1 MMTIMKKCVNCGKTY
16 EEGRFCQE
24 CGGELV
30 EEKTLCP
37 NCHEPLPS
45 ATAKFCPNCGICT
58 DGTARAGGH
67 LGDHNVIAGDVSN
80 VVHNITN
87 TTQNIINQ
95 NDAQSTLSCA
105 ICGKIIAKGSEHL
118 YQCGVCQKT
127 VCASCYDTEKNECRK
142 CAKKEEVDAY
152 SARFDAFDVVKKGN
166 GKYEIKKLIDKD
178 TYTID
183 IPEGVESIA
192 DGAFEDSSV
201 VKVTLPEGVISIGTA
216 AFKNCTMLR
225 AINIPESVMFI
236 DDEAFY
242 GCHRLE
248 LDIPSSVDIGSD
260 ALNGVKNHR
269 IVKVYVDKKIEKM
282 NDTVSGLDATTKN
295 YVMDELADCS
305 VQFAM
310 KQHEEDIDGF
320 GLFVI
325 LFVHAKEP
333 IVDFYANIL
342 KAIYRY
348 HRNNPNSKIE
358 YIYNRTLNMAAC
370 YLSQSDNLV
379 LFQSMADDDDKVE
392 PLDFFDALIQEL
404 EFQVNGISPFKN
416 IESKEFLEIFVKQAK
431 KDPYFYDDPAKMQKI
446 RSYTKQAESLL
457 AKI

>member
-1 MMTIMKKCVNCGKTY
+1 MKKCVNCGKRY
-16 EEGRFCQE
+16 DEGRFCQE
-24 CGGELV
+24 CGRELV
-30 EEKTLCP
+30 EEKPLCP
-37 NCHEPLPS
+37 TCHKPLPS
-45 ATAKFCPNCGICT
+45 ATAKFCPNCGTCT
-58 DGTARAGGH
+58 DGAVHAEGH

-118 YQCGVCQKT
+118 YQCGVCQNT
-127 VCASCYDTEKNECRK
+127 VCASCYDTEKKECKK
-142 CAKKEEVDAY
+142 CAKKEDENAY
-152 SARFDAFDVVKKGN
+152 SARFEAFDVIKKGN
-166 GKYEIKKLIDKD
+166 GKYEIKKLIDRD
-178 TYTID
+178 AYTID

-192 DGAFEDSSV
+192 DGAFEDSSI

-225 AINIPESVMFI
+225 TINIPESVMFI

-242 GCHRLE
+242 GCRRLE

-269 IVKVYVDKKIEKM
+269 IIKVYVNKTIEQM
-282 NDTVSGLDATTKN
+282 NDKVSGLDTTTKSCL
-295 YVMDELADCS
+295 MDQLADLR

-310 KQHEEDIDGF
+310 KMHEDDIDGF

-325 LFVHAKEP
+325 MFVKAKSP
-333 IVDFYANIL
+333 IVDYYSNIL
-342 KAIYRY
+342 KALYRY
-348 HRNNPNSKIE
+348 HYNNPNSKVE
-358 YIYNRTLNMAAC
+358 YIYNRTLNMAAG
-370 YLSQSDNLV
+370 YLSVSDNIG
-379 LFQSMADDDDKVE
+379 LFQSMAEDDDQVE

-404 EFQVNGISPFKN
+404 EFQVSGISPFKN
-416 IESKEFLEIFVKQAK
+416 IESKDFLDMFVKHAE

-446 RSYTKQAESLL
+446 RNYIEQVELLL